1 MTEPAELTHGVLLKI
16 AEFVRR
22 LPADQLADL
31 ASGAAKLEL
40 VPKGGRAAPA
50 AKRTP
55 PRPALPRSADEI
67 RATLEGI
74 GDRMAARRYLVTDLK
89 VTVPMLRALGSE
101 FGITVRTKKDQAL
114 DDVVEWAVG
123 RRQDSDTIARRAN
136 DG

>member
-31 ASGAAKLEL
+31 ATGAAKLEL

-50 AKRTP
+50 RKPAAL
-55 PRPALPRSADEI
+55 PRPAEEI
-67 RATLEGI
+67 HATLTGL
-74 GDRMAARRYLVTDLK
+74 GDRVAARRYLVTDLK
-89 VTVPMLRALGSE
+89 ATVPMLKALGSE

-123 RRQDSDTIARRAN
+123 RSQDSDAIAKRAN
-136 DG
+136 D